1 MFGGQRQQRG
11 GGVRS
16 DSARMNEQRRD
27 SMQRRH
33 DRLGS
38 RTSPRTHLDTGRKAV
53 GGYAGVAREGADLL
67 ARRRKHVDKGPADG
81 AGCAGYKYHG

>member
-1 MFGGQRQQRG
+1 
-11 GGVRS
+11 
-16 DSARMNEQRRD
+16 MNEQRRD
-27 SMQRRH
+27 AVQRRN

-38 RTSPRTHLDTGRKAV
+38 RHVAADHLDTGRKAV